1 MAGLPLQDEVLPST
15 ATGGGGG
22 GRMEVDL
29 SHGAVA
35 AMSRH
40 TEGLRPVL
48 QVADAPRLV
57 GSSAAAAKYHLE
69 LSDGAHLLQGVLATS
84 LNHLVADG
92 TLRRGSVVRVLDYVC
107 SCIRNQR

>member
-1 MAGLPLQDEVLPST
+1 
-15 ATGGGGG
+15 
-22 GRMEVDL
+22 MEVDL

-40 TEGLRPVL
+40 DHEAEGLRPVL
-48 QVADAPRLV
+48 QVAGAPRLV
-57 GSSAAAAKYHLE
+57 GSSPAAAKYRLV
-69 LSDGAHLLQGVLATS
+69 LSDGAHLLQGEGVLATS

-92 TLRRGSVVRVLDYVC
+92 ALRRGSVVRVVDYVC

>member
-1 MAGLPLQDEVLPST
+1 
-15 ATGGGGG
+15 
-22 GRMEVDL
+22 MEVDL

-35 AMSRH
+35 ATSRH
-40 TEGLRPVL
+40 DHEAEGLRPVL
-48 QVADAPRLV
+48 QVAGAPRLV
-57 GSSAAAAKYHLE
+57 GSSAVAAKYRLV

-92 TLRRGSVVRVLDYVC
+92 ALRRGSVVRVVDYVC